1 MAGSVPLAISR
12 DSCVGVGKPLALIL
26 PVTVGILSVGC
37 PQGIDITFD
46 NRTKNDVLVQVN
58 DGDRVNVTAASTRTF
73 SFLTDNVDQF
83 DITVMTEDGRVLFHE
98 VFTEDELEERDNRI
112 IIEDPSSRRPL
123 LPEATNALP
132 P

>member
-1 MAGSVPLAISR
+1 MNVLTQVNNDGIEEIQAGS
-12 DSCVGVGKPLALIL
+12 
-26 PVTVGILSVGC
+26 TV
-37 PQGIDITFD
+37 
-46 NRTKNDVLVQVN
+46 
-58 DGDRVNVTAASTRTF
+58 TF
-73 SFLTDNVDQF
+73 SFLTDNVNQF